1 MNRKKIIE
9 VINKLL
15 ETASEDQ
22 LGIIVSFVESYI
34 RNSSNKS

>member
-1 MNRKKIIE
+1 MNRKEIIE

-15 ETASEDQ
+15 ENASEDQ

-34 RNSSNKS
+34 RNPSNKS

>member
-1 MNRKKIIE
+1 MTREKIIE

-15 ETASEDQ
+15 ENASEDQ
-22 LGIIVSFVESYI
+22 LAIIASLVESYI